1 MKHINIFETTAY
13 NFYNV
18 ADQLPLLAKFL
29 IDNRNFRITTED
41 INSIYRT
48 NVLTNTAMKAI
59 FETAVRDGVLDKFAP
74 IKIGSSSASVPE
86 FVTTDLFV
94 FDILQ
99 IKDINSNVYNSINA
113 LPEFTD
119 KIVLNFTQYLKSKTM
134 EANDMPGIQS
144 EIVKG
149 LLIRSYYNS
158 VDWLSPDLI
167 NYLAKSYSMI
177 ISSLISK
184 TYNLDYNQQLII
196 ATIFTIYFH
205 QMCYDNPNP
214 KDLPNRALNLS
225 THLGNRI
232 QVKDTFDQIQEH
244 LGDDLDLSIVRC
256 CELIAKMINR
266 LDTFMPNK
274 LYNICQGL
282 NSTKPMSNVLSLEY
296 PPLWAHAI
304 LNALSG
310 AKSSLA
316 MKLKN
321 IGDLK
326 KESLGFAE
334 SLNKSRNFIPT
345 I

>member
-13 NFYNV
+13 SFYNV
-18 ADQLPLLAKFL
+18 VDQLPTLTKFL
-29 IDNRNFRITTED
+29 IDNRNFRITTEN
-41 INSIYRT
+41 INTIYRT
-48 NVLTNTAMKAI
+48 NVLSNTAIKAI
-59 FETAVRDGVLDKFAP
+59 FDTAYKSNVLDRFAP
-74 IKIGSSSASVPE
+74 IKIQPTNVSIPE
-86 FVTTDLFV
+86 FVTTDLFI

-99 IKDINSNVYNSINA
+99 IKDINSSIYNSINA

-119 KIVLNFTQYLKSKTM
+119 KMVLNFTQYLKAKTM
-134 EANDMPGIQS
+134 ETNDMSGLQS

-149 LLIRSYYNS
+149 ILIRSYYNS
-158 VDWLSPDLI
+158 IDWLSPDLI

-205 QMCYDNPNP
+205 QMCYHEPNA
-214 KDLPNRALNLS
+214 KDLPHRALNLS

-244 LGDDLDLSIVRC
+244 LGNDLDLSIPRC

-266 LDTFMPNK
+266 LDTFVPNK
-274 LYNICQGL
+274 LFNICQGL
-282 NSTKPMSNVLSLEY
+282 NSTKPMSNILSLEY

-304 LNALSG
+304 LTALSG
-310 AKSSLA
+310 SKSSLS

-321 IGDLK
+321 ISDLK

-334 SLNKSRNFIPT
+334 SLNKSRFFIPT